1 MLIIKSKHNQF
12 ADSIFA
18 AWTESVEWACSHLLI
33 QIIDSKIIIFQIIHE
48 TIINAVSCMI
58 CAAIDII
65 HPQTMRGLVGKDNR
79 HCCGVLRIDTGQPQ
93 NL

>member
-1 MLIIKSKHNQF
+1 
-12 ADSIFA
+12 
-18 AWTESVEWACSHLLI
+18 
-33 QIIDSKIIIFQIIHE
+33 
-48 TIINAVSCMI
+48 MI

-93 NL
+93 DLLNGTILDDHPK